1 MSVGMETGAMKEKM
15 VPKQRFYLDYN
26 ATAPVLPAVRQAVL
40 DQLQM
45 TGNASSIHAEG
56 RMAKMARE
64 AARHQIANWIDSPA
78 ETVIFTSGG
87 TEANDLALNGSAAR
101 RVLVGATE
109 HDAVLA
115 ARSDA
120 EIIPVDD
127 NGLIDLDRLT
137 EMLGD
142 DGRHILV
149 SVMLANNETGIVQP
163 IGDIVEIVH
172 KRGGLVHCDAVQALG
187 KIPFSVREL
196 GLDYATVSAHKIG
209 GPQGI
214 GALIADI
221 ASPLNPRH
229 RGGGQEKFRR
239 GGTENM
245 PGIVG
250 FGALAEYWQKPE
262 NIEIVTQWQAWRHR
276 VIALLTEVCPQAS
289 HIPANMP
296 ALPNTFSLYMPGVSA
311 QMQIMHFDLAGI
323 SVSAGS
329 ACSSGKTKPSH
340 VLRAMGLSEKICD
353 QTIRVSFGWQTTEEH
368 LMYFVK
374 HWQDLY
380 TKFA

>member
-1 MSVGMETGAMKEKM
+1 MKDKM
-15 VPKQRFYLDYN
+15 ASKNRFYFDYN
-26 ATAPVLPAVRQAVL
+26 ATAPVLPAVCQAVMA
-40 DQLQM
+40 QLQA

-64 AARHQIANWIDSPA
+64 AARTQIANWVDSPA
-78 ETVIFTSGG
+78 ETIIFTSGG
-87 TEANDLALNGSAAR
+87 TEANDLALNGSSAR

-120 EIIPVDD
+120 EIIPVDQ
-127 NGLIDLDRLT
+127 NGLILLDEL
-137 EMLGD
+137 ESLLGD
-142 DGRHILV
+142 DARHVVV
-149 SVMLANNETGIVQP
+149 SVMLANNETGVIQP
-163 IGDIVEIVH
+163 IRQIVDMVH
-172 KRGGLVHCDAVQALG
+172 GKGGLVHCDAVQALG
-187 KIPFSVREL
+187 KMSFSVRDL
-196 GLDYATVSAHKIG
+196 GLDYVTLSAHKIG

-214 GALIADI
+214 GALIADLS
-221 ASPLNPRH
+221 SPLVPRH

-250 FGALAEYWQKPE
+250 FGALAEYWQVPAHTQM
-262 NIEIVTQWQAWRHR
+262 IDQWQAWRHR
-276 VIALLTEVCPQAS
+276 VIDLLTETCPEAS
-289 HIPANMP
+289 HIHTDMD

-340 VLRAMGLSEKICD
+340 VLRAMGMSEKICD